1 MILKSICCFF
11 LCVLCV
17 LCGDI
22 YLMYYILVYDIGEKR
37 VQKVHK
43 LLKRYL
49 NWVQNSVFE
58 GELTEGK
65 FESLKIDLEKRMEH
79 DEDSVIVYK
88 LGSLK
93 YTEREIIGVEKNLT
107 DNLL

>member
-1 MILKSICCFF
+1 MQ
-11 LCVLCV
+11 
-17 LCGDI
+17 
-22 YLMYYILVYDIGEKR
+22 R
-37 VQKVHK
+37 VHK
-43 LLKRYL
+43 LMKKYL

-58 GELTEGK
+58 GDLTEGR
-65 FESLKIDLEKRMEH
+65 FEAMKIDLGERMK
-79 DEDSVIVYK
+79 DDDDSVIVYK

>member
-1 MILKSICCFF
+1 
-11 LCVLCV
+11 
-17 LCGDI
+17 
-22 YLMYYILVYDIGEKR
+22 MYYILVYDMGEKR

-43 LLKRYL
+43 LMKRYL

-58 GELTEGK
+58 GELTPGK
-65 FESLKIDLEKRMEH
+65 FEELRIKLSGIMDIE
-79 DEDSVIVYK
+79 EDAVIVYK

-93 YTEREIIGVEKNLT
+93 YTERQIIGAEKNRT

>member
-1 MILKSICCFF
+1 
-11 LCVLCV
+11 
-17 LCGDI
+17 
-22 YLMYYILVYDIGEKR
+22 MYIILVYDVGEKR
-37 VQKVHK
+37 VQRVHK

-58 GELTEGK
+58 GDLTEGR
-65 FESLKIDLEKRMEH
+65 FEAMKIDLNKRIKD
-79 DEDSVIVYK
+79 DEDSVIFYK

-93 YTEREIIGVEKNLT
+93 YTDREIIGVEKNST

>member
-1 MILKSICCFF
+1 
-11 LCVLCV
+11 
-17 LCGDI
+17 
-22 YLMYYILVYDIGEKR
+22 MYYILVYDIGEKR

-58 GELTEGK
+58 GELTKGQ
-65 FESLKIDLEKRMEH
+65 FEELRIALEKRMDFE
-79 DEDSVIVYK
+79 EDSVIIYK

>member
-1 MILKSICCFF
+1 
-11 LCVLCV
+11 
-17 LCGDI
+17 
-22 YLMYYILVYDIGEKR
+22 MYYILVYDIGEKR
-37 VQKVHK
+37 VQKIHK

-58 GELTEGK
+58 GELTDGK
-65 FESLKIDLEKRMEH
+65 FEAMKIDLKERMRA
-79 DEDSVIVYK
+79 DEDSIIIYK

>member
-1 MILKSICCFF
+1 
-11 LCVLCV
+11 
-17 LCGDI
+17 
-22 YLMYYILVYDIGEKR
+22 MYIILVYDVGEKR
-37 VQKVHK
+37 VQRVHK
-43 LLKRYL
+43 LLNRYL

-58 GELTEGK
+58 GDLTEGRL
-65 FESLKIDLEKRMEH
+65 EAMKIALNERVKS

-107 DNLL
+107 SNLL

>member
-1 MILKSICCFF
+1 
-11 LCVLCV
+11 
-17 LCGDI
+17 
-22 YLMYYILVYDIGEKR
+22 MYVILVYDVKENR

-58 GELTEGK
+58 GELTEGQ
-65 FESLKIDLEKRMEH
+65 FEAMKIDIKDRM
-79 DEDSVIVYK
+79 DNREDSIIIYK
-88 LGSLK
+88 LSSLK
-93 YTEREIIGVEKNLT
+93 YTEREIVGVEKNLT

>member
-1 MILKSICCFF
+1 
-11 LCVLCV
+11 
-17 LCGDI
+17 
-22 YLMYYILVYDIGEKR
+22 MYYIVVYDIAEKR

-65 FESLKIDLEKRMEH
+65 FEALQIELKKCMKEA
-79 DEDSVIVYK
+79 EDSVIIYK

-93 YTEREIIGVEKNLT
+93 YTSREIIGVEKNLT

>member
-1 MILKSICCFF
+1 
-11 LCVLCV
+11 
-17 LCGDI
+17 
-22 YLMYYILVYDIGEKR
+22 MYIILVYDIGEKR
-37 VQKVHK
+37 VQRVHK

-58 GELTEGK
+58 GDLTEGR
-65 FESLKIDLEKRMEH
+65 FEAMKIELNKRMKN

-93 YTEREIIGVEKNLT
+93 YTEREIIGVEKNLI

>member
-1 MILKSICCFF
+1 
-11 LCVLCV
+11 
-17 LCGDI
+17 
-22 YLMYYILVYDIGEKR
+22 MYFILVYDVGEKR

-65 FESLKIDLEKRMEH
+65 FEALRVELNQRMRS
-79 DEDSVIVYK
+79 DEDSIIVYK
-88 LGSLK
+88 LGSLR
-93 YTEREIIGVEKNLT
+93 YTDREIIGIEKNQT

>member
-1 MILKSICCFF
+1 
-11 LCVLCV
+11 
-17 LCGDI
+17 
-22 YLMYYILVYDIGEKR
+22 MYYILVYDIGEKR

>member
-1 MILKSICCFF
+1 
-11 LCVLCV
+11 
-17 LCGDI
+17 
-22 YLMYYILVYDIGEKR
+22 MYYILVYDIKEKR

-43 LLKRYL
+43 LVKRYL

-58 GELTEGK
+58 GELTPGQ
-65 FESLKIDLEKRMEH
+65 FTSLKIELDGIM
-79 DEDSVIVYK
+79 DYGEDSVIVYK

>member
-1 MILKSICCFF
+1 M
-11 LCVLCV
+11 
-17 LCGDI
+17 
-22 YLMYYILVYDIGEKR
+22 YDIGEKR
-37 VQKVHK
+37 VQKIHK

-65 FESLKIDLEKRMEH
+65 FEDMKIKLRKILNCE
-79 DEDSVIVYK
+79 EDSIIIYS
-88 LGSLK
+88 LGTLK
-93 YTEREIIGVEKNLT
+93 YTKREIMGIEKNTL

>member
-1 MILKSICCFF
+1 
-11 LCVLCV
+11 
-17 LCGDI
+17 
-22 YLMYYILVYDIGEKR
+22 MYYILVYDIAEKR

-43 LLKRYL
+43 FLKRYL

-58 GELTEGK
+58 GELTEGR
-65 FESLKIDLEKRMEH
+65 FEALKIGLKERVKA
-79 DEDSVIVYK
+79 DEDSVIIFK

>member
-1 MILKSICCFF
+1 
-11 LCVLCV
+11 
-17 LCGDI
+17 
-22 YLMYYILVYDIGEKR
+22 MYIILVYDIGEKR
-37 VQKVHK
+37 VQRVHK

-58 GELTEGK
+58 GDLTDGRLEA
-65 FESLKIDLEKRMEH
+65 LKIDLGERMKA

-107 DNLL
+107 SNLL

>member
-1 MILKSICCFF
+1 MNI
-11 LCVLCV
+11 
-17 LCGDI
+17 
-22 YLMYYILVYDIGEKR
+22 ILVYDIGEKR

-58 GELTEGK
+58 GELTKGR
-65 FESLKIDLEKRMEH
+65 FEAMKIELEDRIKEE
-79 DEDSVIVYK
+79 EDSVIIYK

>member
-1 MILKSICCFF
+1 
-11 LCVLCV
+11 
-17 LCGDI
+17 
-22 YLMYYILVYDIGEKR
+22 MYIILVYDIGEKR
-37 VQKVHK
+37 VQRVHK

-58 GELTEGK
+58 GELTDGR
-65 FESLKIDLEKRMEH
+65 FEAMKIDLGERMKT

-107 DNLL
+107 SNLL

>member
-1 MILKSICCFF
+1 MFR
-11 LCVLCV
+11 
-17 LCGDI
+17 GNE
-22 YLMYYILVYDIGEKR
+22 MYYILVYDINEKR
-37 VQKVHK
+37 VQKIHK

-58 GELTEGK
+58 GELTEGQ
-65 FESLKIDLEKRMEH
+65 FEAMKLELKERMNR

-93 YTEREIIGVEKNLT
+93 YTGREIIGLEKNIT

>member
-1 MILKSICCFF
+1 
-11 LCVLCV
+11 
-17 LCGDI
+17 
-22 YLMYYILVYDIGEKR
+22 
-37 VQKVHK
+37 VQRVHK
-43 LLKRYL
+43 LMKKYL

-58 GELTEGK
+58 GDLTEGR
-65 FESLKIDLEKRMEH
+65 FEAMKIDLGERMK
-79 DEDSVIVYK
+79 DDDDSVIVYK

>member
-1 MILKSICCFF
+1 
-11 LCVLCV
+11 
-17 LCGDI
+17 
-22 YLMYYILVYDIGEKR
+22 MYVILVYDVKENR

-58 GELTEGK
+58 GELTEGQ
-65 FESLKIDLEKRMEH
+65 FEAMKIDVKERMKTE
-79 DEDSVIVYK
+79 EDSVIIYK

-93 YTEREIIGVEKNLT
+93 YTDREIVGVEKNLT

>member
-1 MILKSICCFF
+1 MCI
-11 LCVLCV
+11 
-17 LCGDI
+17 
-22 YLMYYILVYDIGEKR
+22 ILVYDVGEQR
-37 VQKVHK
+37 VQRVHK
-43 LLKRYL
+43 LMKKYL

-58 GELTEGK
+58 GDLTEGR
-65 FESLKIDLEKRMEH
+65 FEAMKIDLGERMK
-79 DEDSVIVYK
+79 DDDDSVIVYK